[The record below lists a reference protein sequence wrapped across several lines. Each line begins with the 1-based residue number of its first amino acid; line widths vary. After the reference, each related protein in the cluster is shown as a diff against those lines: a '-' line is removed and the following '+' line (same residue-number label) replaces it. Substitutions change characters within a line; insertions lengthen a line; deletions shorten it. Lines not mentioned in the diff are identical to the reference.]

1 MDWCHNAADMSKSSK
16 QSRKLFLAREQKL
29 ISLLCCLSW
38 NCGEGGK
45 CENRKMD
52 KEGVGRRNCD
62 QTNINHKIG
71 HHAFNFLS
79 ALTLT
84 LYVSFSFPLSH
95 RLGLLYR
102 AGGLLLLKLCTDGCF
117 IVYVN
122 SAPDTLW
129 AYPFG
134 VSCIVLVSRQIN
146 CYIIKRISIN

>member
-1 MDWCHNAADMSKSSK
+1 MLP
-16 QSRKLFLAREQKL
+16 KLKL
-29 ISLLCCLSW
+29 RGL
-38 NCGEGGK
+38 K
-45 CENRKMD
+45 YENRKMD
-52 KEGVGRRNCD
+52 REGLGRWNCD

-146 CYIIKRISIN
+146 CYIIKQINIICIRGVCLILWLFSLLC